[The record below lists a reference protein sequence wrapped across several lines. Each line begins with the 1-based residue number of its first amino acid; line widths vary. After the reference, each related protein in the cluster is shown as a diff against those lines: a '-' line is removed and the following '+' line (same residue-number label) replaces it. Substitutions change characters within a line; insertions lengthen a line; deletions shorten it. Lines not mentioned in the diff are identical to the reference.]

1 MKINKPILI
10 AELGVNHNGDL
21 VTAKKLIDLAS
32 KAKVNYTKIQ
42 IFEPDN
48 FVLKNSDMAKY
59 QKNNTQNKYKSQHDM
74 LRNLT
79 LSNEK
84 IINLFNYA
92 KLKKINLFAS
102 AFDNNSFKFSYS
114 LNKSI
119 IKIPSGEITNTPL
132 LELIGSKNSLTL
144 LSTGMSSENE
154 IKKAV
159 KILLKN
165 GLSIKKLVLMHC
177 VSNYPTK
184 LKDLNLS
191 YIPIMKKKFKC
202 EVGFSDHSMGI
213 NASLAAIALGAKII
227 EKHFT
232 FDKNAKGPDHK
243 ASINFP
249 ELKQLNQQ
257 MIEIYESLGQ
267 SKKIVNSQENQ
278 TKKIVR
284 KMIVAASPIKKGDI
298 FSIDNIMTIRPM
310 KGLSADNWYKILGKK
325 SDRNY
330 KKFEKIKFKK
340 I

>member
-10 AELGVNHNGDL
+10 AELGVNHNGDIK
-21 VTAKKLIDLAS
+21 TAKKLIDLAS

-42 IFEPDN
+42 IFDPDN
-48 FVLKNSDMAKY
+48 FVLKKSNMAKY
-59 QKNNTQNKYKSQHDM
+59 QMKNTQNKYKSQYDM
-74 LRNLT
+74 LRNLI
-79 LSNEK
+79 LNNEK
-84 IINLFNYA
+84 IIDLFNYA

-102 AFDNNSFKFSYS
+102 AFDNKSFEFSFS
-114 LNKSI
+114 LNKNI
-119 IKIPSGEITNTPL
+119 VKIPSGEITNIPL

-144 LSTGMSSENE
+144 LSTGMSTEIE
-154 IKKAV
+154 IKQAI

-165 GLSIKKLVLMHC
+165 GLSLKKLVLMHC

-184 LKDLNLS
+184 LRDLNLN
-191 YIPIMKKKFKC
+191 YIPTMKKKFNC

-232 FDKNAKGPDHK
+232 YDKDAKGPDHK
-243 ASINFP
+243 ASITFS
-249 ELKQLNQQ
+249 ELDQLNQQ
-257 MIEIYESLGQ
+257 ISEIYTSLGR

-284 KMIVAASPIKKGDI
+284 KMIVAASSIKKGDI
-298 FSIDNIMTIRPM
+298 FSKNNVMTIRPM
-310 KGLSADNWYKILGKK
+310 KGLSANNWYKILGKK
-325 SDRNY
+325 SDRDY
-330 KKFEKIKFKK
+330 KKFEKIKIKK

>member
-1 MKINKPILI
+1 MN
-10 AELGVNHNGDL
+10 
-21 VTAKKLIDLAS
+21 
-32 KAKVNYTKIQ
+32 
-42 IFEPDN
+42 
-48 FVLKNSDMAKY
+48 
-59 QKNNTQNKYKSQHDM
+59 
-74 LRNLT
+74 R
-79 LSNEK
+79 
-84 IINLFNYA
+84 
-92 KLKKINLFAS
+92 
-102 AFDNNSFKFSYS
+102 
-114 LNKSI
+114 SI

-154 IKKAV
+154 IKQAIKT
-159 KILLKN
+159 LLKN

-243 ASINFP
+243 ASITFP

-257 MIEIYESLGQ
+257 MIEIYKSLGQ

-298 FSIDNIMTIRPM
+298 FSRDNIMTIRPM
-310 KGLSADNWYKILGKK
+310 KGLSADNWYKILSKK